1 VTRSV
6 ASATETDAAL
16 VASARAGDVA
26 SYGLLVARHQS
37 VAHRT
42 AYLLGAGDDTP
53 DVVQEAFVKAY
64 LALDRFRVE
73 EPFRPWLL
81 TIVANE
87 TRNRWR
93 RTSRHRTV
101 PLSLLGEDASR
112 SPAPSPESVAEDAE
126 TSRALRDAVAA
137 LPARQREVVV
147 CRYLLDMAEQDTAQV
162 LGIPQ
167 GTVKSRLS
175 RGLKAL
181 HTALA
186 EPVAAPTADRERS
199 GG

>member
-1 VTRSV
+1 MTRSV

-16 VASARAGDVA
+16 IASARAGDVA
-26 SYGLLVARHQS
+26 SYGFLVARHQS

-101 PLSLLGEDASR
+101 PLTLLGEDASR
-112 SPAPSPESVAEDAE
+112 SVDPSPEQVAEDAE

-147 CRYLLDMAEQDTAQV
+147 CRYLLDMAEHDTAQV
-162 LGIPQ
+162 LGIPP

-175 RGLKAL
+175 RGLRAL
-181 HTALA
+181 QTALA
-186 EPVAAPTADRERS
+186 GLTPAPPADRERS
-199 GG
+199 DD